1 MGELACHPRPVGARQ
16 NAAFHVPLTLATSAA
31 VPRATSLCKRRP
43 RGERSC
49 AGRSRRLA
57 PVVPTARAGDR
68 GGGSD
73 GDGGDSEPAVF
84 SPGEVVSGRYT
95 ITGVLGRGASG
106 TTFEAR
112 DGANGGQAVALKV
125 LSLRGMRSWK
135 ILDLFK
141 REGDAL
147 RGLSHPAIPAFID
160 SVELDLGGDRLFV
173 LVQRKADGESLQA
186 LLDRGQRFTPPQTAS
201 IFRQLLEVLRYLG
214 ELNPPLLHRDVKPAN
229 VIVDIVRKRGSD
241 PDVMVSLVDFGGVNT
256 GISKGSVASTLV
268 GTFGFMPPEAFGGGA
283 DARSD
288 LYAAAATM
296 LFVVTGLSPSQ
307 VPQARLKLDVEAVVP
322 SSRRLE
328 LGNVFTVMRKLLEP
342 APEDRYQTARQ
353 ALEALTSR
361 NRPAKPA
368 ESRRRDKIGRANFGA
383 FDSAFD
389 DGFGNGDGFYSGGMD
404 SPTVG
409 GSRGGGMRG
418 RARLPSRSAPG
429 AMQSVRR
436 RTRGGGGALK
446 STRTRQPAG
455 SRVVLERDEESRL
468 LRVFVPP
475 KGFTAQTAATG
486 AFAITWTGF
495 VGFWTAG
502 VVTGGAPLVA
512 GLFSLPF
519 WFAGFKMGKRVVD
532 DLRGTTELVISAG
545 GGQKEVYFFS
555 LRVAGALGDV
565 KLAEGDARDL
575 DSAVVEDTV
584 YVNQDGTET
593 RTSSMVLK
601 EGVRTHALGEDLGD
615 VEQDWLCNEINSF
628 LQDADLG

>member
-1 MGELACHPRPVGARQ
+1 MP
-16 NAAFHVPLTLATSAA
+16 SA
-31 VPRATSLCKRRP
+31 
-43 RGERSC
+43 C
-49 AGRSRRLA
+49 AG
-57 PVVPTARAGDR
+57 PR
-68 GGGSD
+68 GGGD
-73 GDGGDSEPAVF
+73 GDSDDDGSDSEPAVF
-84 SPGEVVSGRYT
+84 APGEVVSDRYT
-95 ITGVLGRGASG
+95 ITAVLGRGASG

-112 DGANGGQAVALKV
+112 DAANGGQAVALKV

-135 ILDLFK
+135 MLDLFK

-160 SVELDLGGDRLFV
+160 SVELDRGGDRLFV
-173 LVQRKADGESLQA
+173 LVQRKADGESLQQ
-186 LLDRGQRFTPPQTAS
+186 LLDRGQRFTVPQTAS

-229 VIVDIVRKRGSD
+229 VIVDIARKRGSD
-241 PDVMVSLVDFGGVNT
+241 ADVTVSLVDFGGVNS
-256 GISKGSVASTLV
+256 GVSKGSVASTLV
-268 GTFGFMPPEAFGGGA
+268 GTFGYMPPEAFGGGA

-296 LFVVTGLSPSQ
+296 LFVTTGLSPSQ

-353 ALEALTSR
+353 ALEALESTR
-361 NRPAKPA
+361 RTRERQATKP
-368 ESRRRDKIGRANFGA
+368 SVPRRGDKTGRANFGA
-383 FDSAFD
+383 FDAAFD
-389 DGFGNGDGFYSGGMD
+389 DRYGNGDGFYSNSMD
-404 SPTVG
+404 SRTAAG
-409 GSRGGGMRG
+409 GSRASGLRG
-418 RARLPSRSAPG
+418 RARLPGQAPG
-429 AMQSVRR
+429 ALQSVRR
-436 RTRGGGGALK
+436 MTRGGGGALK
-446 STRTRQPAG
+446 STRSRQPAG
-455 SRVVLERDEESRL
+455 SRVVLDRDEESRL
-468 LRVFVPP
+468 LRVFIPP

-486 AFAITWTGF
+486 AFALTWTGF

-502 VVTGGAPLVA
+502 VVTGGAPLIA

-555 LRVAGALGDV
+555 LRVAGAFGDV
-565 KLAEGDARDL
+565 QLAEGDARDL
-575 DSAVVEDTV
+575 NGAAVEDTV
-584 YVNQDGTET
+584 YTNDDGTVT

-601 EGVRTHALGEDLGD
+601 EGVRNHALGEDLGD

-628 LQDADLG
+628 LQDADLD